1 MGNTLQQLG
10 SAIALSVALA
20 GAPNTA
26 SAQVSEATRAKV
38 MELQKD
44 PAFKLK

>member
-1 MGNTLQQLG
+1 MGNTLAQLG
-10 SAIALSVALA
+10 SALALGVALA
-20 GAPNTA
+20 GAPDTA

-38 MELQKD
+38 VELQKD